1 MSTVQWFPGHMAKTA
16 RLITENLKR
25 IHLVIEVLDARA
37 PQACANPLLH
47 RITASKPRL
56 IILNKN
62 DLADPEITAL
72 GLTRLARPEIPAPP
86 RPETQPETSPA
97 AQPPPETQPETSPA
111 AQPPP
116 ETSPAAQPPPGRTL
130 GRTLPLTLTAT
141 ERRGI
146 SALEPA
152 ARELCYAA
160 GLTPRR
166 TLRALIAGIPNS
178 GKSTIINALCRRRR
192 AETGAKPGLTRDLRR
207 IPAGPGFELFD
218 SPGLLP
224 HKFENPE
231 TGYILAALGSVKETI
246 LPEHELTARILLFLA
261 RRYPRPLQ
269 NRYRLSRIPPRGD
282 ELIELTAR
290 ARGCILSG
298 GRIDIPRTCRMVLK
312 DLREARFGRISLQ
325 RPHQTDWS
333 A

>member
-1 MSTVQWFPGHMAKTA
+1 MSPK
-16 RLITENLKR
+16 
-25 IHLVIEVLDARA
+25 
-37 PQACANPLLH
+37 
-47 RITASKPRL
+47 
-56 IILNKN
+56 
-62 DLADPEITAL
+62 
-72 GLTRLARPEIPAPP
+72 
-86 RPETQPETSPA
+86 
-97 AQPPPETQPETSPA
+97 
-111 AQPPP
+111 
-116 ETSPAAQPPPGRTL
+116 
-130 GRTLPLTLTAT
+130 
-141 ERRGI
+141 
-146 SALEPA
+146 
-152 ARELCYAA
+152 
-160 GLTPRR
+160 
-166 TLRALIAGIPNS
+166 
-178 GKSTIINALCRRRR
+178 
-192 AETGAKPGLTRDLRR
+192 
-207 IPAGPGFELFD
+207 FELFD

-325 RPHQTDWS
+325 RPHRTDW
-333 A
+333 

>member
-72 GLTRLARPEIPAPP
+72 WLTRLARPEIPASPAAPP
-86 RPETQPETSPA
+86 RPETQPETQPETSPA
-97 AQPPPETQPETSPA
+97 AQPRTA
-111 AQPPP
+111 
-116 ETSPAAQPPPGRTL
+116 RTL

-152 ARELCYAA
+152 ARELCRAA

-207 IPAGPGFELFD
+207 IPAGPRFELFD

-282 ELIELTAR
+282 ELIELIAR

>member
-1 MSTVQWFPGHMAKTA
+1 MNTVQWFPGHMAKTT

-72 GLTRLARPEIPAPP
+72 WLTRLARPENPAAPP
-86 RPETQPETSPA
+86 RPETQPPTSPA
-97 AQPPPETQPETSPA
+97 AQPQ
-111 AQPPP
+111 
-116 ETSPAAQPPPGRTL
+116 PGRTL
-130 GRTLPLTLTAT
+130 PRTLPVTLTAT

-152 ARELCYAA
+152 ARELCRAA
-160 GLTPRR
+160 GLPPRR

-207 IPAGPGFELFD
+207 IPVSPEFELFD

-325 RPHQTDWS
+325 RPHRTDWS

>member
-72 GLTRLARPEIPAPP
+72 WLTRLARPEIPAAPAAPP
-86 RPETQPETSPA
+86 R
-97 AQPPPETQPETSPA
+97 
-111 AQPPP
+111 P

-130 GRTLPLTLTAT
+130 GRTPTLTAT

-152 ARELCYAA
+152 ARELCRAA

-207 IPAGPGFELFD
+207 IPAGPRFELFD

-246 LPEHELTARILLFLA
+246 LPEPELTARILLFLA

-269 NRYRLSRIPPRGD
+269 NRSRLSRIPSRGD